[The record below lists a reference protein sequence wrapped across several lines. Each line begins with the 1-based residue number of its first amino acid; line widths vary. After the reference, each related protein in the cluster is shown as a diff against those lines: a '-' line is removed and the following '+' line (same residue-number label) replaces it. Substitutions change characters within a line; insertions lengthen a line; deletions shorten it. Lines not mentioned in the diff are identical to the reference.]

1 MSTENTVGAASTE
14 AVIDRHNAVVAAGDL
29 DAIIDD
35 YSEDAVILTP
45 EGVRTGHSGVREF
58 FGEIL
63 ERLAGM
69 DLDIVNTRS
78 SGDYLFLEW
87 VGRSP
92 EKAVSDGVDTFVVE
106 NGKIALQSV
115 RYTLVPTTSA

>member
-1 MSTENTVGAASTE
+1 MTENTIGTKSTK

-29 DAIIDD
+29 DAIVDD
-35 YSEDAVILTP
+35 YSADAVILTP
-45 EGVRTGHSGVREF
+45 GGVRTGHSGVREF
-58 FGEIL
+58 FEEIL

-69 DLDIVNTRS
+69 DLEIINTRS

-92 EKAVSDGVDTFVVE
+92 EKTVSDGVDTFVVE

-115 RYTLVPTTSA
+115 RYTLVSTASS